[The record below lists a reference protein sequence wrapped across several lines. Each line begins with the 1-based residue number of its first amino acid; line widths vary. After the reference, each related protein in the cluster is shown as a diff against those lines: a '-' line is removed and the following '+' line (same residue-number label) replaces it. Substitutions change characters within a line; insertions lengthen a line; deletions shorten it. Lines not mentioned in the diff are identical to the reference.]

1 MKKKLLSLV
10 LAGAMVA
17 STSVSAFADT
27 PNTQNIQVHPGDG
40 NESEIQMKGDIESN
54 TGEILPSTVTVT
66 VPTSANFTVK
76 KDGSIQSGNIT
87 ITNKGNSKVSVIAS
101 KFIDTTGD
109 KHIKLVKTENEVNSR
124 EKVFLKLTGGDK
136 HIILTSES
144 NGKETGGSNE
154 REAGKMYD
162 VANDTT
168 AIQASDNFVIK
179 DINPYGKLD
188 LTLEG
193 KGFEIEDSQANG
205 AISDNFKLVLKI
217 KQVSKQASEVSK

>member
-17 STSVSAFADT
+17 TTSVSAFADT
-27 PNTQNIQVHPGDG
+27 PNTQNIQVHSGDG
-40 NESEIQMKGDIESN
+40 TESEVQVKGDIESS

-76 KDGSIQSGNIT
+76 KDGNIQSGNIT
-87 ITNKGNSKVSVIAS
+87 ITNKGNSKISVIAS

-144 NGKETGGSNE
+144 NGS
-154 REAGKMYD
+154 EAGKMYD
-162 VANDTT
+162 ITNDTK
-168 AIQASDNFVIK
+168 AIQADDNFVIK
-179 DINPYGKLD
+179 NINPYEKLD

-193 KGFEIEDSQANG
+193 KGAKVGESETTE

-217 KQVSKQASEVSK
+217 KQER

>member
-1 MKKKLLSLV
+1 MKKKLLSLF

-17 STSVSAFADT
+17 TTSVSAFADT
-27 PNTQNIQVHPGDG
+27 PNTQDIQVHSGEG
-40 NESEIQMKGDIESN
+40 TESEVQVKGDIESN
-54 TGEILPSTVTVT
+54 TGQILPSTVTVT

-76 KDGSIQSGNIT
+76 KDGSVQSGNIT
-87 ITNKGNSKVSVIAS
+87 ITNKGNSKISVIAS

-109 KHIKLVKTENEVNSR
+109 KSINLVKSQDAVDSR

-136 HIILTSES
+136 EIILTSES
-144 NGKETGGSNE
+144 NG

-162 VANDTT
+162 ITNDTN

-179 DINPYGKLD
+179 NINPYGELD
-188 LTLEG
+188 LTLQG
-193 KGFEIEDSQANG
+193 KGFKLEDSVTKE

-217 KQVSKQASEVSK
+217 KQER

>member
-40 NESEIQMKGDIESN
+40 TESEIQVKGDIESN

-76 KDGSIQSGNIT
+76 KDGSVQSGDIT
-87 ITNKGNSKVSVIAS
+87 ITNKGDSKISVIAS
-101 KFIDTTGD
+101 KFIDTTGE
-109 KHIKLVKTENEVNSR
+109 KSINLVKSQDEVNSR
-124 EKVFLKLTGGDK
+124 EKVFLKLKGGNK
-136 HIILTSES
+136 EIILTSEK
-144 NGKETGGSNE
+144 NGE
-154 REAGKMYD
+154 EAGKMYD
-162 VANDTT
+162 ITNDTT
-168 AIQASDNFVIK
+168 AIEANQNFVIK
-179 DINPYGKLD
+179 KMNPYEELN

-193 KGFEIEDSQANG
+193 KGYKLEDLATKKE

-217 KQVSKQASEVSK
+217 KQER

>member
-27 PNTQNIQVHPGDG
+27 PNTQNIQVHSGDG
-40 NESEIQMKGDIESN
+40 TESEIQVKGDIESN
-54 TGEILPSTVTVT
+54 TGQVLPSTVTVT

-76 KDGSIQSGNIT
+76 KDGSVQSGNIT
-87 ITNKGNSKVSVIAS
+87 ITNKGNSKISVIAS

-109 KHIKLVKTENEVNSR
+109 KSINLVKSQDDVNSR
-124 EKVFLKLTGGDK
+124 EKVFLKLTGGNKD
-136 HIILTSES
+136 IILTSES
-144 NGKETGGSNE
+144 NG

-162 VANDTT
+162 INNDTNP
-168 AIQASDNFVIK
+168 IQAGDNFVIK
-179 DINPYGKLD
+179 NINPYGELD

-193 KGFEIEDSQANG
+193 QGFKIGDSEVKE

-217 KQVSKQASEVSK
+217 KQER

>member
-17 STSVSAFADT
+17 TTSVSAFADT
-27 PNTQNIQVHPGDG
+27 PNTQDIQVHSGEG
-40 NESEIQMKGDIESN
+40 TESEVQVKGDIESN
-54 TGEILPSTVTVT
+54 TGQILPSTVTVT

-76 KDGSIQSGNIT
+76 KDGSVQSGNIT
-87 ITNKGNSKVSVIAS
+87 ITNKGNSKISVIAS

-109 KHIKLVKTENEVNSR
+109 KSINLVKSQDAVDAR

-136 HIILTSES
+136 DIILTSES
-144 NGKETGGSNE
+144 NG

-162 VANDTT
+162 ITNDTN
-168 AIQASDNFVIK
+168 AIQAGDNFVIK
-179 DINPYGKLD
+179 NINPYGQLD
-188 LTLEG
+188 LTLQG
-193 KGFEIEDSQANG
+193 KGFKLEDSVTKE

-217 KQVSKQASEVSK
+217 KQER

>member
-27 PNTQNIQVHPGDG
+27 PNTQNIQVHSGDG
-40 NESEIQMKGDIESN
+40 TESEIQVKGDIESS
-54 TGEILPSTVTVT
+54 TGVILPSTVTVT

-76 KDGSIQSGNIT
+76 KDGSVQSGNIT
-87 ITNKGNSKVSVIAS
+87 ITNKGNSKISVIAS

-109 KHIKLVKTENEVNSR
+109 KFIKLVKSQDDVDSR

-136 HIILTSES
+136 DIILTSES
-144 NGKETGGSNE
+144 NGS
-154 REAGKMYD
+154 EAGKMYD
-162 VANDTT
+162 ITNDTP
-168 AIQASDNFVIK
+168 IQADSNFVIK
-179 DINPYGKLD
+179 NINPYGKLD

-193 KGFEIEDSQANG
+193 KGAKIGESETTE

-217 KQVSKQASEVSK
+217 KQER

>member
-27 PNTQNIQVHPGDG
+27 PNTQNIQVHPGEG
-40 NESEIQMKGDIESN
+40 TESEIQIKGDIESN
-54 TGEILPSTVTVT
+54 TGEVLPSTVTVT

-76 KDGSIQSGNIT
+76 KDGSVQSGNIT
-87 ITNKGNSKVSVIAS
+87 ITNKGDSKISVIAS

-109 KHIKLVKTENEVNSR
+109 KSINLVKSQDDVDSR
-124 EKVFLKLTGGDK
+124 EKVFLKLTGGNKD
-136 HIILTSES
+136 IILTSES
-144 NGKETGGSNE
+144 NGI
-154 REAGKMYD
+154 EAGKMYD
-162 VANDTT
+162 ITNDAT
-168 AIQASDNFVIK
+168 AIQASENFVIK
-179 DINPYGKLD
+179 NINPYGELN

-193 KGFEIEDSQANG
+193 KGFKLGDSQTEK

-217 KQVSKQASEVSK
+217 KQER